1 MDEQEEYW
9 HETNPAVV
17 FITALQDL
25 NQPYSCEE
33 WGDRGIEGY
42 PLIVEH
48 PGTMF
53 TWLSGSAPLSSSV
66 SSSLSRELEE
76 AT

>member
-9 HETNPAVV
+9 HETNPAVI
-17 FITALQDL
+17 FIIALQDL
-25 NQPYSCEE
+25 NQPHSCED
-33 WGDRGIEGY
+33 WGDKGIEGY

-53 TWLSGSAPLSSSV
+53 TWLHDSWNAFP
-66 SSSLSRELEE
+66 
-76 AT
+76 T